1 MGLFDRMKNRMQKT
15 KENFQNKIDNM
26 RYYKNLDDDF
36 FEDLEENLI
45 LADMGMETSMHIVE
59 LLQDKIKTEK
69 IKSTEE
75 AIAGLKEIMEEMVM
89 VETAP
94 ITYPVIITMV
104 GVNGVGKTTTIA
116 KLAQKYQAE
125 GKKVMVACAD
135 TFRAAAAEQLEA
147 WASRVDVDIVKSITG
162 ADPSS
167 VVFDAI
173 HAARA
178 RNIDVLI
185 CDTAGRLHNKV
196 NLMNE
201 LEKIARV
208 IDREGEGFCK
218 HNVLVL
224 DATTGQN
231 ALIQARTFNDAIK
244 LDAIIMTKMDGSAK
258 GGVVIPIIGELKVP
272 IEYIGIGEKAED
284 LISFD
289 VSEFVR
295 LLYERDDTE
304 PEFADAYEEESL
316 FEEGFLEE
324 EE

>member
-1 MGLFDRMKNRMQKT
+1 ML
-15 KENFQNKIDNM
+15 
-26 RYYKNLDDDF
+26 
-36 FEDLEENLI
+36 LE
-45 LADMGMETSMHIVE
+45 
-59 LLQDKIKTEK
+59 KIKTEK
-69 IKSTEE
+69 LSSTEE
-75 AIAGLKEIMEEMVM
+75 AIAGLRAIMEDMVT
-89 VETAP
+89 VEVEP

-116 KLAQKYQAE
+116 KLAQKYQAD

-135 TFRAAAAEQLEA
+135 TFRAAAVEQLEE
-147 WASRVDVDIVKSITG
+147 WASRVDVAIVKSSTG

-173 HAARA
+173 QAAKA
-178 RNIDVLI
+178 RGIDVLI

-208 IDREGEGFCK
+208 INREGEGFCK

-231 ALIQARTFNDAIK
+231 ALIQARTFNDAVK

-284 LISFD
+284 LIPFD
-289 VSEFVR
+289 VNEFVR
-295 LLYERDDTE
+295 LLYERDD
-304 PEFADAYEEESL
+304 PELDFVETSDEDESL
-316 FEEGFLEE
+316 FDEGFLDEDA
-324 EE
+324 